1 MQSREVLDMSSEII
15 AFWQNDSSGTISQSL
30 EHYCS
35 HKEFSQILFFL
46 ITSLLCHFVITE
58 IIYLIICG
66 PQTLVR
72 SRSFVHPDPI
82 FTSFGMASPTL
93 RMHGL
98 EDSCTV
104 SPWHTNLQAVNVQR
118 CERVSSSI
126 KEPEP
131 VPSTSGVNDTAT
143 CLPSPIADDP
153 SAPPSPTSSPFSSQ

>member
-104 SPWHTNLQAVNVQR
+104 SPLHMKTFSRKLSKMR
-118 CERVSSSI
+118 
-126 KEPEP
+126 
-131 VPSTSGVNDTAT
+131 TDTIS
-143 CLPSPIADDP
+143 LFFQESR
-153 SAPPSPTSSPFSSQ
+153 